1 MLFKEHTV
9 KTGGDYALD
18 DIGDNGDAY
27 NDDDKDAD
35 NGDNEDTDSK
45 PGYDYYATY
54 DEDSSAVKSGHDYGF
69 GTNKQISEGIL
80 YSFIS

>member
-18 DIGDNGDAY
+18 DIGDNGDAD
-27 NDDDKDAD
+27 NDDDKDA
-35 NGDNEDTDSK
+35 DNEDTDSK

-54 DEDSSAVKSGHDYGF
+54 DEDSSAVISGHDYEF
-69 GTNKQISEGIL
+69 GANKQISEGIL
-80 YSFIS
+80 SSFMS